1 MVLVKKCPCCGWW
14 GLGTLFVAC
23 WKVSSAMIFLLVP
36 QTFHLESFPYALSTL
51 LRISREGDF
60 LKFLSV
66 RKDLQKY
73 FYQVGSYFLQ
83 HTKES
88 ILLMLLKSPLWACY
102 SFKGNEALCLL
113 SLAAFEIF
121 FSVLSWGQ
129 FRFYVTRGRL
139 PFIYPTWNFIE
150 VFISVDGYP
159 SAILEKFQPLSSNI
173 VLPNSF
179 SPSRTSIIKYM
190 LDVIILSSMFFITVL
205 FSIFWFSML
214 TSE

>member
-1 MVLVKKCPCCGWW
+1 MALVKKCPCCGWW
-14 GLGTLFVAC
+14 GPGPLFVA
-23 WKVSSAMIFLLVP
+23 WWQVSSAMMFLFAP
-36 QTFHLESFPYALSTL
+36 QTFHLESFPCAWSTL
-51 LRISREGDF
+51 LRISRGGDF

-66 RKDLQKY
+66 SKDLQKY

-88 ILLMLLKSPLWACY
+88 ILLMLLRSPLWACY
-102 SFKGNEALCLL
+102 SFNGNAALCLL

-121 FSVLSWGQ
+121 LSVLSWGQ
-129 FRFYVTRGRL
+129 FHFYVTRGRL

-173 VLPNSF
+173 VSTQFFLSF
-179 SPSRTSIIKYM
+179 
-190 LDVIILSSMFFITVL
+190 
-205 FSIFWFSML
+205 
-214 TSE
+214 